1 MLTINIMN
9 FASADVKKRILAL
22 AGSEQ
27 PIKVIAEKLDISAS
41 TVSKYCLVLEAEK
54 KIEIRKFGNMK
65 MVKKR

>member
-1 MLTINIMN
+1 MN